1 MYGVVREGDVDDL
14 GVADGGLK
22 GAAVGRATYAGVTA
36 IVSPLLS
43 ERVRSSRSDLSAHQ
57 RVVEFVAASATI
69 LPLQFGVVMPS
80 EQSVKDDFLEPNRA
94 ELDLLLDEMAGKVEL
109 RLRATYLGDVALQDA
124 VESHSSIRRLQHRIQ
139 SRGEAA
145 SYHDRI
151 QLGEMV
157 AAAMDRIKGDE
168 AAEIIDRLGP
178 HAVSIQAL
186 NTGREDVAFNPAFL
200 VEETSRLQFDNAIDT
215 LARDWEHRMSFQLVG
230 PLAPWDFVAQDLAV
244 SREPLPA
251 STSVGRQ

>member
-14 GVADGGLK
+14 TVPEGGLK
-22 GAAVGRATYAGVTA
+22 GATVSGVAYAEVSA
-36 IVSPLLS
+36 IVSPLSS

-57 RVVEFVAASATI
+57 RVVEFLAANTTI

-80 EQSVKDDFLEPNRA
+80 EQAVKDDLLEPNRT
-94 ELDLLLDEMAGKVEL
+94 ELALLLDEMAGKVEL
-109 RLRATYLGDVALQDA
+109 RLKATYLGDVALQDA
-124 VESHSSIRRLQHRIQ
+124 VESHSSIWRLQHRIQ

-151 QLGEMV
+151 QLGELV
-157 AAAMDRIKGDE
+157 AEALDRIKDDE
-168 AAEIIDRLGP
+168 AAEIVARLGQ
-178 HAVSIQAL
+178 HARAVQAL
-186 NTGREDVAFNPAFL
+186 NAGREDIAFNAAFL
-200 VEETSRLQFDNAIDT
+200 VEETSRHQFDNAVDT
-215 LARDWEHRMSFQLVG
+215 LASDWGHRMSFQLVG

-251 STSVGRQ
+251 SSTVGRQ